1 MKEAKLLVE
10 KKRYPYEEIER
21 VALETKEQLAP
32 FCSRI
37 EIVGSIRRRR
47 ADPSDIDICL
57 ILKSDDIGKFQEG
70 IAKVI
75 NQWVKIKGAL
85 PCKYTQRL
93 LPDAKKL
100 DLYFATEQNW
110 GNLVAIRTGSC
121 EYSKFLAKR
130 WVALGYTSIDGFLTK
145 GGQRV
150 EVREEKDLFRL
161 IGVPYVEPEL
171 RNM

>member
-1 MKEAKLLVE
+1 MKEKKVLGD
-10 KKRYPYEEIER
+10 KKRYPYAEIER
-21 VALETKEQLAP
+21 VALKVVEQLMP

-37 EIVGSIRRRR
+37 KIVGSIRRKR

-57 ILKSDDIGKFQEG
+57 ILKSDEIGKFQGG

-75 NQWVKIKGAL
+75 NQWREIKGKF
-85 PCKYTQRL
+85 PCKYTQRM
-93 LPDAKKL
+93 LPDGKKL

-130 WVALGYTSIDGFLTK
+130 WVALGYTSVDGFLTK
-145 GGQRV
+145 QKEKV
-150 EVREEKDLFRL
+150 EIKEEKDLFELLHLR
-161 IGVPYVEPEL
+161 YVEPED
-171 RNM
+171 RN